1 MPPSLGA
8 RPTVSGYAQNQ
19 HETLRMLRN
28 HHAHPPTHIP
38 TTARTC
44 MRAGGGAAQYVV
56 DAIGERFGTTG
67 SDLNDGLAQ
76 LYGDPWEALRFSP
89 LSSLAY
95 LTRLPTALPGVPH
108 RPPHPPPRA
117 FSTHLPGLHPPPR
130 GSPPSSPR
138 PSLAFPTVLPTVLHW
153 VLLVAAPF
161 VSSAR

>member
-1 MPPSLGA
+1 MPPSLEA

-89 LSSLAY
+89 PRSSGA
-95 LTRLPTALPGVPH
+95 P
-108 RPPHPPPRA
+108 
-117 FSTHLPGLHPPPR
+117 HPPPR

-153 VLLVAAPF
+153 VLLVTAPF

>member
-1 MPPSLGA
+1 
-8 RPTVSGYAQNQ
+8 
-19 HETLRMLRN
+19 
-28 HHAHPPTHIP
+28 
-38 TTARTC
+38 

-67 SDLNDGLAQ
+67 TDLNDGLAQ

-89 LSSLAY
+89 PCSPGFP
-95 LTRLPTALPGVPH
+95 TFLPTPLPGVPH
-108 RPPHPPPRA
+108 LPPYAPPWR
-117 FSTHLPGLHPPPR
+117 
-130 GSPPSSPR
+130 SPPSSLR